1 MKKYSLIILLA
12 ATISS
17 MAQTP
22 YVPNDSTAIS
32 NHKATDSI
40 PHYEAIELGGS
51 GALIA
56 TAGNPADTLASKRLD
71 EIVVT
76 AELLKRK
83 GNEDI
88 ITVTKAMREGTRNAG
103 ELLGRV
109 SGVFYNPLTT
119 ELQYMGS
126 KNILILV
133 DGVEKGAGYIK
144 RLRPER
150 FDKITITNMPTGIY
164 AGYDAV
170 IDLHTRPLYTG
181 YEGVVLTEAVIVPG
195 DRNGDGDNLRKSR
208 NEGQFTYTR
217 EKFNI
222 DVTAS
227 YTFGQHGLSDYFNR
241 EYPLNGLKETT
252 LETPDKSPDKHI
264 RSNRYSAEVAA
275 DYDINRR
282 HSVSAKISLAP
293 SSDHDRYDY
302 RIKRDFTDLNITDIV
317 YESQR
322 SDIRDRLDV
331 LAGLWYRGRAA
342 GWRLNANLTYTNIG
356 YKRCNST
363 DRSSGYQITDNRD
376 ISSRYFTGGLE
387 AKRQSDNQKWVFTL
401 SDDFILSSFTE
412 DRAETGN
419 RLSES
424 NDFRNTFNASADYQ
438 ITNKL
443 SLGFNAGFSVFR
455 NSYNTAS
462 DTHFTP
468 KAGFQA
474 MWIPSDNVFMRL
486 NYAASTRYPA
496 LSRLQ
501 NYGQFTDSL
510 MYSSGNPGLKP
521 SLIHDIS
528 LTATFLKSISIEGRY
543 THTSDCVFSYFVP
556 AYGVIPSGASTFY
569 TRNGSVNGTSD
580 RWSVNLTYSKAFGPH
595 WQISLTG
602 TLIGE
607 RAKYSAEASSKVL
620 PQYDWYVLYQ
630 TMKGSLQFYLSGY
643 MEQNA
648 LITPQSNMRDCLDLY
663 ALSVSKF
670 LFNNRL
676 QLLGMWYIPLHLTD
690 GGAHGGITSPSYSTR
705 YWADNNFRVNNMFQ
719 ISVLYRF
726 NGGKS
731 VKKYDRQ
738 SETVDI

>member
-1 MKKYSLIILLA
+1 MIRFLMNCIIIA
-12 ATISS
+12 AVIAVANPAYGQDVETAE
-17 MAQTP
+17 MA
-22 YVPNDSTAIS
+22 DSTRS
-32 NHKATDSI
+32 VTNE
-40 PHYEAIELGGS
+40 P
-51 GALIA
+51 
-56 TAGNPADTLASKRLD
+56 DTLASKRLD

-76 AELLKRK
+76 AELLKRQ

-103 ELLGRV
+103 ELLGRIN
-109 SGVFYNPLTT
+109 GMFYNPLSTD
-119 ELQYMGS
+119 LQYMGS

-164 AGYDAV
+164 ASYDAV

-222 DVTAS
+222 DVSAG
-227 YTFGQHGLSDYFNR
+227 YTFNQQGLSDYFDK

-252 LETPDKSPDKHI
+252 LETSDKSPDKYI

-282 HSVSAKISLAP
+282 HSISAKISLAP

-317 YESQR
+317 SESQN

-331 LAGLWYRGRAA
+331 LAGLWYRGRVS
-342 GWRLNANLTYTNIG
+342 GWRLNSNLTYTNIG
-356 YKRCNST
+356 YNRCNAT
-363 DRSSGYQITDNRD
+363 GRSSGYHNTDNRKV
-376 ISSRYFTGGLE
+376 SSQYFTGGLE
-387 AKRQSDNQKWVFTL
+387 AKRQSNNQKWIFTL
-401 SDDFILSSFTE
+401 SDDFILSNFKE

-438 ITNKL
+438 VNNKL

-486 NYAASTRYPA
+486 NYSASTRYPA
-496 LSRLQ
+496 LSGLQ
-501 NYGQFTDSL
+501 DYGQFTDSL
-510 MYSSGNPGLKP
+510 MYSSGNPELKP

-543 THTSDCVFSYFVP
+543 THTSDGVFSHFSP
-556 AYGVIPSGASTFY
+556 AFGMIPSGATTYY
-569 TRNGSVNGTSD
+569 TMSLPVNGTKD

-595 WQISLTG
+595 WQLSLTG
-602 TLIGE
+602 TLVGE
-607 RAKYSAEASSKVL
+607 RAKYGDDVTSKVL

-630 TMKGSLQFYLSGY
+630 TMKGSLQFYLSGAMIQTTY
-643 MEQNA
+643 
-648 LITPQSNMRDCLDLY
+648 ITPQSDIRDCVDVY

-676 QLLGMWYIPLHLTD
+676 QILGMWYIPIHLTE

-705 YWADNNFRVNNMFQ
+705 YWADNNFRFNNMFQ
-719 ISVLYRF
+719 ISIQYRF

-731 VKKYDRQ
+731 VKKYNRN

>member
-1 MKKYSLIILLA
+1 MIRFLMNCIIIA
-12 ATISS
+12 AVIAVANTAYGQGVETAEI
-17 MAQTP
+17 A
-22 YVPNDSTAIS
+22 DSTRS
-32 NHKATDSI
+32 VTNE
-40 PHYEAIELGGS
+40 P
-51 GALIA
+51 
-56 TAGNPADTLASKRLD
+56 DTLASKRLD

-76 AELLKRK
+76 AELLKRQ

-103 ELLGRV
+103 ELLGRIN
-109 SGVFYNPLTT
+109 GMFYNPLSTD
-119 ELQYMGS
+119 LQYMGS

-164 AGYDAV
+164 ASYDAV

-222 DVTAS
+222 DVTAG
-227 YTFGQHGLSDYFNR
+227 YTFSQQGLSDYFDK

-252 LETPDKSPDKHI
+252 LETSDKSPDKYM

-275 DYDINRR
+275 DYAINRR
-282 HSVSAKISLAP
+282 HSISAKISLAP

-317 YESQR
+317 SESQN
-322 SDIRDRLDV
+322 SDIRDRLDM
-331 LAGLWYRGRAA
+331 LAGLWYRGKGA

-356 YKRCNST
+356 YKRCNAT
-363 DRSSGYQITDNRD
+363 DRSSGYQITDNRKV
-376 ISSRYFTGGLE
+376 SSQYFTGGLE
-387 AKRQSDNQKWVFTL
+387 AKRQSNNQKWIFTA
-401 SDDFILSSFTE
+401 SDDFILSNFKE
-412 DRAETGN
+412 DRAETGK

-438 ITNKL
+438 VNNKL
-443 SLGFNAGFSVFR
+443 SLGFNAGVSVFR

-468 KAGFQA
+468 KTGFQA

-486 NYAASTRYPA
+486 NYSASTRYPA
-496 LSRLQ
+496 LSGLQ
-501 NYGQFTDSL
+501 DYGQFTDSL
-510 MYSSGNPGLKP
+510 MYSSGNPELKP

-543 THTSDCVFSYFVP
+543 THTSDGVFSHFSP
-556 AYGVIPSGASTFY
+556 AYGMIPSGATTYY
-569 TRNGSVNGTSD
+569 TMSQPVNGIKD
-580 RWSVNLTYSKAFGPH
+580 RWSVNLTYSKSFGPH

-602 TLIGE
+602 TLVGE
-607 RAKYSAEASSKVL
+607 RAKYGNDVTSKVL

-648 LITPQSNMRDCLDLY
+648 FITPQSDIRDCVDIY
-663 ALSVSKF
+663 ALSVSKL

-676 QLLGMWYIPLHLTD
+676 QLLGMWLIPVHLTD
-690 GGAHGGITSPSYSTR
+690 SGAHGGITSPSYSIR
-705 YWADNNFRVNNMFQ
+705 YWADNNFRFNNTFQ

-731 VKKYDRQ
+731 VKKYNRD

>member
-1 MKKYSLIILLA
+1 MNCIIIA
-12 ATISS
+12 AVIAVANTAYGQGVETAEI
-17 MAQTP
+17 A
-22 YVPNDSTAIS
+22 DSTRS
-32 NHKATDSI
+32 VTNE
-40 PHYEAIELGGS
+40 P
-51 GALIA
+51 
-56 TAGNPADTLASKRLD
+56 DTLASKRLD

-76 AELLKRK
+76 AELLKRQ

-103 ELLGRV
+103 ELLGRIN
-109 SGVFYNPLTT
+109 GMFYNPLSTD
-119 ELQYMGS
+119 LQYMGS

-164 AGYDAV
+164 ASYDAV

-222 DVTAS
+222 DVTAG
-227 YTFGQHGLSDYFNR
+227 YTFSQQGLSDYFDK

-252 LETPDKSPDKHI
+252 LETSDKSPDKYM

-282 HSVSAKISLAP
+282 HSISAKISLAP

-317 YESQR
+317 SESQN
-322 SDIRDRLDV
+322 SDIRDRLDM
-331 LAGLWYRGRAA
+331 LAGLWYRGKGA

-356 YKRCNST
+356 YKRCNAT
-363 DRSSGYQITDNRD
+363 DRSSGYQITDNRKV
-376 ISSRYFTGGLE
+376 SSQYFTGGLE
-387 AKRQSDNQKWVFTL
+387 AKRQSNNQKWIFTA
-401 SDDFILSSFTE
+401 SDDFILSNFKE
-412 DRAETGN
+412 DRAETGK

-438 ITNKL
+438 VNNKL
-443 SLGFNAGFSVFR
+443 SLGFNAGVSVFR

-468 KAGFQA
+468 KTGFQA

-486 NYAASTRYPA
+486 NYSASTRYPA
-496 LSRLQ
+496 LSGLQ
-501 NYGQFTDSL
+501 DYGQFTDSL
-510 MYSSGNPGLKP
+510 MYSSGNPELKP

-543 THTSDCVFSYFVP
+543 THTSDGVFSHFSP
-556 AYGVIPSGASTFY
+556 AYGMIPSGATTYY
-569 TRNGSVNGTSD
+569 TMSQPVNGIKD
-580 RWSVNLTYSKAFGPH
+580 R
-595 WQISLTG
+595 
-602 TLIGE
+602 
-607 RAKYSAEASSKVL
+607 
-620 PQYDWYVLYQ
+620 
-630 TMKGSLQFYLSGY
+630 
-643 MEQNA
+643 
-648 LITPQSNMRDCLDLY
+648 
-663 ALSVSKF
+663 
-670 LFNNRL
+670 
-676 QLLGMWYIPLHLTD
+676 
-690 GGAHGGITSPSYSTR
+690 
-705 YWADNNFRVNNMFQ
+705 
-719 ISVLYRF
+719 
-726 NGGKS
+726 
-731 VKKYDRQ
+731 
-738 SETVDI
+738 

>member
-1 MKKYSLIILLA
+1 MNCIIIA
-12 ATISS
+12 AVIAVANTAYGQGVETAEI
-17 MAQTP
+17 A
-22 YVPNDSTAIS
+22 DSTRS
-32 NHKATDSI
+32 VTNE
-40 PHYEAIELGGS
+40 P
-51 GALIA
+51 
-56 TAGNPADTLASKRLD
+56 DTLASKRLD

-76 AELLKRK
+76 AELLKRQ

-103 ELLGRV
+103 ELLGRIN
-109 SGVFYNPLTT
+109 GMFYNPLSTD
-119 ELQYMGS
+119 LQYMGS

-164 AGYDAV
+164 ASYDAV

-222 DVTAS
+222 DVTAG
-227 YTFGQHGLSDYFNR
+227 YTFSQQGLSDYFDK

-252 LETPDKSPDKHI
+252 LETSDKSPDKYM

-282 HSVSAKISLAP
+282 HSISAKISLAP

-317 YESQR
+317 SESQN
-322 SDIRDRLDV
+322 SDIRDRLDM
-331 LAGLWYRGRAA
+331 LAGLWYRGKGA

-356 YKRCNST
+356 YKRCNAT
-363 DRSSGYQITDNRD
+363 DRSSGYQITDNRKV
-376 ISSRYFTGGLE
+376 SSQYFTGGLE
-387 AKRQSDNQKWVFTL
+387 AKRQSNNQKWIFTA
-401 SDDFILSSFTE
+401 SDDFILSNFKE
-412 DRAETGN
+412 DRAETGK

-438 ITNKL
+438 VNNKL
-443 SLGFNAGFSVFR
+443 SLGFNAGVSVFR

-468 KAGFQA
+468 KTGFQA

-486 NYAASTRYPA
+486 NYSASTRYPA
-496 LSRLQ
+496 LSGLQ
-501 NYGQFTDSL
+501 DYGQFTDSL
-510 MYSSGNPGLKP
+510 MYSSGNPELKP

-543 THTSDCVFSYFVP
+543 THTSDGVFSHFSP
-556 AYGVIPSGASTFY
+556 AYGMIPSGATTYY
-569 TRNGSVNGTSD
+569 TMSQPVNGIKD
-580 RWSVNLTYSKAFGPH
+580 RWSVNLTYSKSFGPH

-602 TLIGE
+602 TLVGE
-607 RAKYSAEASSKVL
+607 RAKYGNDVTSKVL

-648 LITPQSNMRDCLDLY
+648 FITPQSDIRDCVDIY
-663 ALSVSKF
+663 ALSVSKL

-676 QLLGMWYIPLHLTD
+676 QLLGMWLIPVHLTD
-690 GGAHGGITSPSYSTR
+690 SGAHGGITSPSYSIR
-705 YWADNNFRVNNMFQ
+705 RQGPDWRCFPNPLR
-719 ISVLYRF
+719 I
-726 NGGKS
+726 GKG
-731 VKKYDRQ
+731 
-738 SETVDI
+738 

>member
-1 MKKYSLIILLA
+1 MIRFLMNCIIIA
-12 ATISS
+12 AVIAVANPAYGQDVETAE
-17 MAQTP
+17 MA
-22 YVPNDSTAIS
+22 DSTRS
-32 NHKATDSI
+32 VTNE
-40 PHYEAIELGGS
+40 P
-51 GALIA
+51 
-56 TAGNPADTLASKRLD
+56 DTLASKRLD

-76 AELLKRK
+76 AELLKRQ

-103 ELLGRV
+103 ELLGRIN
-109 SGVFYNPLTT
+109 GMFYNPLSTD
-119 ELQYMGS
+119 LQYMGS

-164 AGYDAV
+164 ASYDAV

-222 DVTAS
+222 DVSAG
-227 YTFGQHGLSDYFNR
+227 YTFNQQGLSDYFDK

-252 LETPDKSPDKHI
+252 LETSDKSPDKYI

-282 HSVSAKISLAP
+282 HSISAKISLAP

-317 YESQR
+317 SESQN

-331 LAGLWYRGRAA
+331 LAGLWYRGRVS
-342 GWRLNANLTYTNIG
+342 GWRLNSNLTYTNIG
-356 YKRCNST
+356 YNRCNAT
-363 DRSSGYQITDNRD
+363 GRSSVYHNTDNRKV
-376 ISSRYFTGGLE
+376 SSQYFTGGLE
-387 AKRQSDNQKWVFTL
+387 AKRQSNNQKWIFTL
-401 SDDFILSSFTE
+401 SDDFILSNFKE

-438 ITNKL
+438 VNNKL

-486 NYAASTRYPA
+486 NYSASTRYPA
-496 LSRLQ
+496 LSGLQ
-501 NYGQFTDSL
+501 DYGQFTDSL
-510 MYSSGNPGLKP
+510 MYSSGNPELKP

-543 THTSDCVFSYFVP
+543 THTSDGVFSHFSP
-556 AYGVIPSGASTFY
+556 AFGMIPSGATTYY
-569 TRNGSVNGTSD
+569 TMSLPVNGTKD

-595 WQISLTG
+595 WQLSLTG
-602 TLIGE
+602 TLVGE
-607 RAKYSAEASSKVL
+607 RAKYGDDVTSKVL

-630 TMKGSLQFYLSGY
+630 TMKGSLQFYLSGAMIQTTY
-643 MEQNA
+643 
-648 LITPQSNMRDCLDLY
+648 ITPQSDIRDCVDVY

-676 QLLGMWYIPLHLTD
+676 QILGMWYIPIHLTE

-705 YWADNNFRVNNMFQ
+705 YWADNNFRFNNMFQ
-719 ISVLYRF
+719 ISIQYRF

-731 VKKYDRQ
+731 VKKYNRN

>member
-1 MKKYSLIILLA
+1 M
-12 ATISS
+12 
-17 MAQTP
+17 
-22 YVPNDSTAIS
+22 
-32 NHKATDSI
+32 
-40 PHYEAIELGGS
+40 
-51 GALIA
+51 
-56 TAGNPADTLASKRLD
+56 
-71 EIVVT
+71 
-76 AELLKRK
+76 
-83 GNEDI
+83 
-88 ITVTKAMREGTRNAG
+88 
-103 ELLGRV
+103 
-109 SGVFYNPLTT
+109 
-119 ELQYMGS
+119 
-126 KNILILV
+126 
-133 DGVEKGAGYIK
+133 
-144 RLRPER
+144 
-150 FDKITITNMPTGIY
+150 
-164 AGYDAV
+164 
-170 IDLHTRPLYTG
+170 
-181 YEGVVLTEAVIVPG
+181 
-195 DRNGDGDNLRKSR
+195 
-208 NEGQFTYTR
+208 
-217 EKFNI
+217 
-222 DVTAS
+222 
-227 YTFGQHGLSDYFNR
+227 
-241 EYPLNGLKETT
+241 
-252 LETPDKSPDKHI
+252 
-264 RSNRYSAEVAA
+264 
-275 DYDINRR
+275 
-282 HSVSAKISLAP
+282 
-293 SSDHDRYDY
+293 
-302 RIKRDFTDLNITDIV
+302 

-331 LAGLWYRGRAA
+331 LAGLWYRGKGP

-363 DRSSGYQITDNRD
+363 DRSSGYQITDNRN

-387 AKRQSDNQKWVFTL
+387 AKRQSDNQKWIFTL
-401 SDDFILSSFTE
+401 SDDFILSSFKE
-412 DRAETGN
+412 DRTETGN
-419 RLSES
+419 RLSDS

-438 ITNKL
+438 INNKL
-443 SLGFNAGFSVFR
+443 SLGFNAGSSVFR

-474 MWIPSDNVFMRL
+474 TWIPSDNVFIRL
-486 NYAASTRYPA
+486 NYATSTRYPA
-496 LSRLQ
+496 LSRMQ
-501 NYGQFTDSL
+501 DYGQFTDSL
-510 MYSSGNPGLKP
+510 TYTSGNPGLKP

-580 RWSVNLTYSKAFGPH
+580 RWSVNLTYSKAFGQH

-607 RAKYSAEASSKVL
+607 RAKYGDDASSKVL

-643 MEQNA
+643 MEQKA
-648 LITPQSNMRDCLDLY
+648 YISPQSCLWNSTDLY

-731 VKKYDRQ
+731 VKKYNRD